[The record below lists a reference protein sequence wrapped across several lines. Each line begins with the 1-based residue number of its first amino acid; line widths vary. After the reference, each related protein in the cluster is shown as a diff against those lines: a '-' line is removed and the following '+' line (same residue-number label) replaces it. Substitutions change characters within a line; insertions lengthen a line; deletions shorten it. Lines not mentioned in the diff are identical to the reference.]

1 MWREDEIE
9 RERERDRERASD
21 WERAS
26 DREGEGVLMGQRGL
40 FDLSGKVAVVI
51 GGASGIGEA
60 VTLGAAASG
69 ARVVCLDIKQEAAQA
84 VAARA
89 SEAGGGVACEAGVL
103 DIRDGAAVARS
114 FEDVRARLGSL
125 DIVICTPSINVRKTI
140 LNYQIEELDRVLD
153 LNIKGNFNVLQSA
166 GRIMTAQR
174 RGSIVLFSSIRSQV
188 VEPGQGA
195 YAATKAAILQLARTA
210 AAEFGPY
217 GVRVNAV
224 GPGVI
229 ETPLTA
235 PIKSNEDWYRAY
247 AAKSVFNR
255 WGRADEMVGPT
266 LFLAS
271 DAASFVTGTLLIAD
285 GGWTAADGRFMP
297 PGM

>member
-1 MWREDEIE
+1 MKNI
-9 RERERDRERASD
+9 
-21 WERAS
+21 
-26 DREGEGVLMGQRGL
+26 
-40 FDLSGKVAVVI
+40 FDLTGKVAVVV
-51 GGASGIGEA
+51 GGGSGIGEA
-60 VTLGAAASG
+60 VTIGAAGMG
-69 ARVVCLDIKQEAAQA
+69 ARVICLDIKADEAAR
-84 VAARA
+84 VAAAA
-89 SEAGGGVACEAGVL
+89 SAEGGRCVAGTL
-103 DIRDGAAVARS
+103 DIRDSAAVHRQFADIAK
-114 FEDVRARLGSL
+114 EYGSL
-125 DIVICTPSINVRKTI
+125 DIVICTPSINVRKKI
-140 LNYQIEELDRVLD
+140 LDYSDEEFDRVLAI
-153 LNIKGNFNVLQSA
+153 NMKGTFSVLQAS

-188 VEPGQGA
+188 VEPGQA
-195 YAATKAAILQLARTA
+195 VYAATKAGILQMARTA

-235 PIKSNEDWYRAY
+235 PIKANKAWYDAY

-255 WGRADEMVGPT
+255 WGRAEEMVGPT

-271 DAASFVTGTLLIAD
+271 DAASYVTGTIIFAD
-285 GGWTAADGRFMP
+285 GGWLAADGRFTP